1 MESELAK
8 ILPSPTEN
16 GESVRLESVEPE
28 DVDPA
33 KEAVVIEF
41 EKSYVYDG
49 KTYTE
54 ITLNFP
60 RINNKQYGKIE
71 RDFHDLN
78 PRLFAPMLSTCE
90 AYLMVAAAVAA
101 DVPIGLIY
109 TLEGIDART
118 VINLAFR
125 AVGKTSDERKVRRA
139 MKVIP

>member
-1 MESELAK
+1 MELAK
-8 ILPSPTEN
+8 IEPT
-16 GESVRLESVEPE
+16 VEPSLEVVDPEEE

-33 KEAVVIEF
+33 REKVTIEF
-41 EKSYVYDG
+41 EKPYVYDG
-49 KTYTE
+49 KTYKE

-60 RINNKQYGKIE
+60 GINNKQYGKIE

-78 PRLFAPMLSTCE
+78 PRIFAPVLSTCE
-90 AYLMVAAAVAA
+90 AYLHVAAAVAA

-118 VINLAFR
+118 VVNLSFQ
-125 AVGKTSDERKVRRA
+125 AVGKTSDRKKVRRA